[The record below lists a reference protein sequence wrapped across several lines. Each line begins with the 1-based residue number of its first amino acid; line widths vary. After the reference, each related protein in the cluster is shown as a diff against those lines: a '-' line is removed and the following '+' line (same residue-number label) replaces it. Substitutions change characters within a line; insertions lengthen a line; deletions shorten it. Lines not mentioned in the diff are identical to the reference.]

1 MLIEI
6 FRKNKLSRAAAPF
19 NQCNQSF
26 KCIQLANID
35 LGVSA
40 ATSSSLDLPDSHT
53 PKTAKAIPLPPQ
65 NVAQLKREERR
76 GGGKDVCWI
85 ILLGGGVHVIMSDVY
100 FFFFAAG
107 LAWLTVFCTSARSI
121 SLSAR
126 GIKRGKERGVF
137 SRKCMV
143 PGHTPICGWYGN
155 ASPYLQYYSR
165 HGAVLTL
172 SRCLS
177 DFLTYTPPCIVR
189 YKLGGDCSL

>member
-1 MLIEI
+1 MEEKT
-6 FRKNKLSRAAAPF
+6 FVELS
-19 NQCNQSF
+19 S
-26 KCIQLANID
+26 
-35 LGVSA
+35 
-40 ATSSSLDLPDSHT
+40 
-53 PKTAKAIPLPPQ
+53 
-65 NVAQLKREERR
+65 
-76 GGGKDVCWI
+76 W
-85 ILLGGGVHVIMSDVY
+85 GGGVHVIMSDVY

-121 SLSAR
+121 SLPAR
-126 GIKRGKERGVF
+126 GIKRGKERGGF

-177 DFLTYTPPCIVR
+177 DFLTYTPHVLYVTSLGATVHCR
-189 YKLGGDCSL
+189 YNTNIRNWGLKLP